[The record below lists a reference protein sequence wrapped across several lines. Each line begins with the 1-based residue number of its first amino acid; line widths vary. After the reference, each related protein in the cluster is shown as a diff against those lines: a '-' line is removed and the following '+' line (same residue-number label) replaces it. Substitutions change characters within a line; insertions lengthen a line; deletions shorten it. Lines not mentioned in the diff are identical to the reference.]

1 MLQGVPSINFDLDFF
16 KYQQVGLFSVKNTK
30 EKSLEEKNYATK
42 NWFSFSQ
49 QLALSYDYCLL

>member
-16 KYQQVGLFSVKNTK
+16 LKYQQVGLFSVKNTK

-42 NWFSFSQ
+42 NWFSSSQ
-49 QLALSYDYCLL
+49 KLSLS